1 MVEQHLL
8 DSARRL
14 SDRLVQL
21 QSPIRVLDAINWDRS
36 IREEFFKHKG
46 ERLPQVDKAMNQEL
60 RLRTF

>member
-21 QSPIRVLDAINWDRS
+21 QAPIRVLDAINWDRS
-36 IREEFFKHKG
+36 LTLKIEKLMTRHYSFENNIHSNTTLVRK
-46 ERLPQVDKAMNQEL
+46 Q
-60 RLRTF
+60 